1 MRIHLIVHL
10 AVVDAGPN
18 RSHTLADAS
27 LERDAD
33 LEDEEQKPG
42 EEQLAAAA
50 EGSTLVEEAG
60 TNAEGVAAWD
70 RTYCSPLDHLDDL
83 VTWEKRNEGRHQ
95 QRRPVH

>member
-50 EGSTLVEEAG
+50 AEGSTLVEEAD
-60 TNAEGVAAWD
+60 TNAEGVAA
-70 RTYCSPLDHLDDL
+70 
-83 VTWEKRNEGRHQ
+83 
-95 QRRPVH
+95 